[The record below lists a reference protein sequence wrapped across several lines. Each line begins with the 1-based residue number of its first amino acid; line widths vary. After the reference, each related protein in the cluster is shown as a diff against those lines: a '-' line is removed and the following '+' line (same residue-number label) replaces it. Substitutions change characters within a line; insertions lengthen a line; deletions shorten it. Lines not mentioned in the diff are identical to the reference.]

1 MYTSIKSDRIYFH
14 ACLCPVGY
22 LNPRHRLPVVA
33 IIVVINIFFWNC
45 SLTQALPLFCSR
57 GSEPIK
63 RLFYSKINTTEGT
76 LCSLFVQATRHFEKK

>member
-33 IIVVINIFFWNC
+33 IIVINIFFWNC
-45 SLTQALPLFCSR
+45 SLT
-57 GSEPIK
+57 
-63 RLFYSKINTTEGT
+63 
-76 LCSLFVQATRHFEKK
+76 